1 MNGDSSSPDLAALLR
16 RLPHRYP
23 FLMVDRVLELG
34 DNRVLTLKN
43 VSIDEPFFN
52 GHFPGRPVMPGVL
65 VVEAMAQSGALL
77 ALGIMNSDKLNS
89 DKIKSATTHAERK
102 SAERP
107 AAALFMLT
115 GIDRLRLRRP
125 VVPGDQL
132 RMEVRLL
139 KHHRPLWKM
148 HAAARVD
155 GELVAEAE
163 LSAMEVEESTP

>member
-23 FLMVDRVLELG
+23 FLMVDRVLELR

-77 ALGIMNSDKLNS
+77 ALGMMDFNLAAGRS
-89 DKIKSATTHAERK
+89 
-102 SAERP
+102 
-107 AAALFMLT
+107 AALFMLT
-115 GIDRLRLRRP
+115 GIERLRLRRP

-132 RMEVRLL
+132 RIEVRLL

-148 HAAARVD
+148 HAEARVD
-155 GELVAEAE
+155 GELVAETE

>member
-1 MNGDSSSPDLAALLR
+1 MNGDSNSPDLAGLLR

-23 FLMVDRVLELG
+23 FLMVDRVLELSG
-34 DNRVLTLKN
+34 ERVLTLKN
-43 VSIDEPFFN
+43 VSIDEPFFS

-77 ALGIMNSDKLNS
+77 ALGM
-89 DKIKSATTHAERK
+89 AG
-102 SAERP
+102 AERP
-107 AAALFMLT
+107 GALFMLT

-132 RMEVRLL
+132 RMEVRLI

-148 HAAARVD
+148 RAEARVD
-155 GELVAEAE
+155 GELAAEAE
-163 LSAMEVEESTP
+163 LSAMEVEE

>member
-1 MNGDSSSPDLAALLR
+1 VNGESSSPNLAALLR

-23 FLMVDRVLELG
+23 FLMVDRVLELR

-77 ALGIMNSDKLNS
+77 ALGIM
-89 DKIKSATTHAERK
+89 TTEMMNAEMK
-102 SAERP
+102 GAERP
-107 AAALFMLT
+107 AALFMLT

-148 HAAARVD
+148 HAEARVD
-155 GELVAEAE
+155 GELVAETE

>member
-1 MNGDSSSPDLAALLR
+1 VNGDSSSPGLAALLR

-34 DNRVLTLKN
+34 NNRVLTLKN

-77 ALGIMNSDKLNS
+77 ALGIMNPDIMNTELNS
-89 DKIKSATTHAERK
+89 AQ
-102 SAERP
+102 RP
-107 AAALFMLT
+107 AALFMLT

-132 RMEVRLL
+132 RIEVRLL

-148 HAAARVD
+148 HAEARVD
-155 GELVAEAE
+155 GDLVAETE

>member
-1 MNGDSSSPDLAALLR
+1 VNGDSSSPDLAALLR

-34 DNRVLTLKN
+34 NNRVLTLKN

-77 ALGIMNSDKLNS
+77 ALGIMNTGTIN
-89 DKIKSATTHAERK
+89 AERK

-107 AAALFMLT
+107 AALFMLT

-148 HAAARVD
+148 HAEARVD
-155 GELVAEAE
+155 GALVAETE

>member
-1 MNGDSSSPDLAALLR
+1 VNGDSSSPDLAALLR

-34 DNRVLTLKN
+34 NNRVLTLKN

-77 ALGIMNSDKLNS
+77 ALGIMNTGTMN
-89 DKIKSATTHAERK
+89 AERK

-107 AAALFMLT
+107 AALFMLT

-148 HAAARVD
+148 HAEARVD
-155 GELVAEAE
+155 GELVAETE
-163 LSAMEVEESTP
+163 LSAMEVEESSP

>member
-1 MNGDSSSPDLAALLR
+1 VNGDSSSPDLAALLR

-23 FLMVDRVLELG
+23 FLMVDRVLELR

-77 ALGIMNSDKLNS
+77 ALGMMDSNLAAGRS
-89 DKIKSATTHAERK
+89 
-102 SAERP
+102 
-107 AAALFMLT
+107 AALFMLT
-115 GIDRLRLRRP
+115 GIERLRLRRP

-132 RMEVRLL
+132 RIEVRLL

-148 HAAARVD
+148 QAEARVD

-163 LSAMEVEESTP
+163 LSAMEVEESAS

>member
-1 MNGDSSSPDLAALLR
+1 MNGEPSSPDLAALLR

-23 FLMVDRVLELG
+23 FLMVDRVLELR

-65 VVEAMAQSGALL
+65 VVEAMAQSGALV
-77 ALGIMNSDKLNS
+77 ALGIMNPDIMNTELNS
-89 DKIKSATTHAERK
+89 AQ
-102 SAERP
+102 RP
-107 AAALFMLT
+107 AALFMLT

-132 RMEVRLL
+132 RIEVRLL

-148 HAAARVD
+148 HAEARVD
-155 GELVAEAE
+155 GDLVAETE

>member
-1 MNGDSSSPDLAALLR
+1 MSGDSSSPNLAGLLR

-34 DNRVLTLKN
+34 DGRVLTLKN

-77 ALGIMNSDKLNS
+77 ALGMTDA
-89 DKIKSATTHAERK
+89 DRQ
-102 SAERP
+102 
-107 AAALFMLT
+107 AALFMLT

-132 RMEVRLL
+132 RIEVRLL
-139 KHHRPLWKM
+139 KYHRPLWKM
-148 HAAARVD
+148 QAEARVD
-155 GELVAEAE
+155 GELVAAAE

>member
-1 MNGDSSSPDLAALLR
+1 MDGDTPALDLAGLLR

-23 FLMVDRVLELG
+23 FLMVDRVLEL
-34 DNRVLTLKN
+34 DESRVLTLKN

-77 ALGIMNSDKLNS
+77 ALGLMRLKTEA
-89 DKIKSATTHAERK
+89 KATG
-102 SAERP
+102 AERP
-107 AAALFMLT
+107 PALFMLT
-115 GIDRLRLRRP
+115 GIDHLRLRRP

-139 KHHRPLWKM
+139 KHRRPLWKM
-148 HAAARVD
+148 QAEARVD

>member
-1 MNGDSSSPDLAALLR
+1 VDHARSASELAALLC

-23 FLMVDRVLELG
+23 FLMVDRVLEL
-34 DNRVLTLKN
+34 DETRVLALKN

-65 VVEAMAQSGALL
+65 IVEAMAQSGALL
-77 ALGIMNSDKLNS
+77 ALGNSAVES
-89 DKIKSATTHAERK
+89 SGT
-102 SAERP
+102 
-107 AAALFMLT
+107 LFMLT
-115 GIDRLRLRRP
+115 GVDRLRLRRP

-132 RMEVRLL
+132 RMEVRLI

-148 HAAARVD
+148 HAEARVD

-163 LSAMEVEESTP
+163 LSAMEVEESSS

>member
-1 MNGDSSSPDLAALLR
+1 MNGDSSSPDLAGLLR
-16 RLPHRYP
+16 QLPHRYP

-77 ALGIMNSDKLNS
+77 ALGLMNAANTNIEKM
-89 DKIKSATTHAERK
+89 
-102 SAERP
+102 SAEMSAQRP
-107 AAALFMLT
+107 AALFMLT

-132 RMEVRLL
+132 RIEVRLL

-148 HAAARVD
+148 HAEARVD
-155 GELVAEAE
+155 GELVAEAD
-163 LSAMEVEESTP
+163 LSAMEVQESTP

>member
-1 MNGDSSSPDLAALLR
+1 MSGDSHSPDLVRLLQ

-34 DNRVLTLKN
+34 ADRVRTLKN
-43 VSIDEPFFN
+43 VSIDEPFFS

-65 VVEAMAQSGALL
+65 VVEALAQSGAVL
-77 ALGIMNSDKLNS
+77 ALGMRGG
-89 DKIKSATTHAERK
+89 E
-102 SAERP
+102 P
-107 AAALFMLT
+107 AGLFMLT
-115 GIDRLRLRRP
+115 GVDKLRLRRP

-148 HAAARVD
+148 HAEARVD

-163 LSAMEVEESTP
+163 LSAMEVEEAAP

>member
-1 MNGDSSSPDLAALLR
+1 VNGEPSSPDLAALLR

-23 FLMVDRVLELG
+23 FLMVDRVLELR

-77 ALGIMNSDKLNS
+77 ALGIMNTEMMN
-89 DKIKSATTHAERK
+89 AEMK
-102 SAERP
+102 GAERP
-107 AAALFMLT
+107 AALFMLT

-139 KHHRPLWKM
+139 KYHRPLWKM
-148 HAAARVD
+148 HAEARVD
-155 GELVAEAE
+155 GELVAETE
-163 LSAMEVEESTP
+163 LSAMEVEESTL

>member
-1 MNGDSSSPDLAALLR
+1 MSGDSSSPNLAGLLR

-34 DNRVLTLKN
+34 DGRVLTLKN

-77 ALGIMNSDKLNS
+77 ALGMTDA
-89 DKIKSATTHAERK
+89 DHQ
-102 SAERP
+102 
-107 AAALFMLT
+107 AALFMLT

-132 RMEVRLL
+132 RIEVRLL
-139 KHHRPLWKM
+139 KYHRPLWKM
-148 HAAARVD
+148 QAEARVD
-155 GELVAEAE
+155 GELVAAAE

>member
-1 MNGDSSSPDLAALLR
+1 VNGDPSSSDLAALLR

-34 DNRVLTLKN
+34 DGRVLTLKN

-77 ALGIMNSDKLNS
+77 ALGTISEGRS
-89 DKIKSATTHAERK
+89 
-102 SAERP
+102 
-107 AAALFMLT
+107 AALFMLT

-132 RMEVRLL
+132 RIEVRLL

-148 HAAARVD
+148 HAEARVD

-163 LSAMEVEESTP
+163 LSAMEVEEAAP

>member
-1 MNGDSSSPDLAALLR
+1 VNGDSNSPDLAGLLR

-23 FLMVDRVLELG
+23 FLMVDRVLELSG
-34 DNRVLTLKN
+34 ERVLTLKN
-43 VSIDEPFFN
+43 VSIDEPFFS

-77 ALGIMNSDKLNS
+77 ALGM
-89 DKIKSATTHAERK
+89 AGV
-102 SAERP
+102 ERP
-107 AAALFMLT
+107 NALFMLT

-132 RMEVRLL
+132 RMEVRLI

-148 HAAARVD
+148 RAEARVD
-155 GELVAEAE
+155 GELAAEAE
-163 LSAMEVEESTP
+163 LSAMEVEE

>member
-1 MNGDSSSPDLAALLR
+1 VNGDSSSPDLAALLR

-34 DNRVLTLKN
+34 NNRVLTLKN
-43 VSIDEPFFN
+43 VSIGEPFFN

-77 ALGIMNSDKLNS
+77 ALGIMNTGTMN
-89 DKIKSATTHAERK
+89 AERK

-107 AAALFMLT
+107 AALFMLT

-148 HAAARVD
+148 HAEARVD
-155 GELVAEAE
+155 GELVAETE

>member
-23 FLMVDRVLELG
+23 FLMVDRVLELQ

-77 ALGIMNSDKLNS
+77 ALGIMNTGTMN
-89 DKIKSATTHAERK
+89 AERK

-107 AAALFMLT
+107 AALFMLT
-115 GIDRLRLRRP
+115 GIDRLRLGAQSES
-125 VVPGDQL
+125 VPTDHFG
-132 RMEVRLL
+132 RV
-139 KHHRPLWKM
+139 
-148 HAAARVD
+148 AR
-155 GELVAEAE
+155 
-163 LSAMEVEESTP
+163 

>member
-1 MNGDSSSPDLAALLR
+1 VNGDSSSPDLAALLR

-34 DNRVLTLKN
+34 NNRVLTLKN

-77 ALGIMNSDKLNS
+77 ALGIMNTGTMN
-89 DKIKSATTHAERK
+89 AERK

-107 AAALFMLT
+107 AALFMLT

-125 VVPGDQL
+125 VVPGDQM

-148 HAAARVD
+148 HAEARVD
-155 GELVAEAE
+155 GELVAETE